1 MSMENFFNW
10 VTKPMSNEDVEIWF
24 NMNNM
29 TPEKG
34 ELFFDFCHSLYG
46 LMGQTYLGGDD
57 ARNETNVSLNDE
69 DKRKHF
75 QWCWNTTIGNFKKE
89 NIKFSTE
96 GEHYEYFISFFL
108 EVFYN
113 QKNKSVKESV
123 GVFIKELFDKNKTF
137 TKSDIDLY
145 TEIYKLLDKNIL
157 N

>member
-1 MSMENFFNW
+1 
-10 VTKPMSNEDVEIWF
+10 
-24 NMNNM
+24 
-29 TPEKG
+29 
-34 ELFFDFCHSLYG
+34 
-46 LMGQTYLGGDD
+46 MGQTYLGGDD

-69 DKRKHF
+69 DKIKHF
-75 QWCWNTTIGNFKKE
+75 RWCWNTTIGNFKKE

-96 GEHYEYFISFFL
+96 GEHCEYFISFFL

-123 GVFIKELFDKNKTF
+123 GVFLKELFDKNKTF
-137 TKSDIDLY
+137 TKSDINLY